1 MINGTIQRARGL
13 ACGARGSAVAIWIN
27 RTLGTVGER
36 EVRRVFRNAIG
47 DWCAEVVVTGR
58 IQIEVLDYHPRVP
71 LLRILRNSGVDI
83 ADDVISQGP
92 EGIDVRRRTGSADGN
107 P

>member
-1 MINGTIQRARGL
+1 VQRRAG
-13 ACGARGSAVAIWIN
+13 AVAIWIN

-47 DWCAEVVVTGR
+47 DRRAEVVVAHR
-58 IQIEVLDYHPRVP
+58 IQIEVLDYHPSVP

-83 ADDVISQGP
+83 ADDVIAQGA
-92 EGIDVRRRTGSADGN
+92 EGIDVRRRTGPADGDS
-107 P
+107 